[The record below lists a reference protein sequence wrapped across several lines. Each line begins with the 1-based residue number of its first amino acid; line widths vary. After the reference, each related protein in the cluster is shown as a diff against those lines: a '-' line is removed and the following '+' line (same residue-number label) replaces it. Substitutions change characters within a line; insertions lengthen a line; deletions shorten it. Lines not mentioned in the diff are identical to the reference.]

1 MKRVLCFLL
10 ALALVLS
17 CMTAL
22 ADSNPDKPVNFNDLP
37 ADYRALYAS
46 EMASALA
53 NARSR
58 APGQSQLSA
67 MARGDFSG
75 YQGSKADNSLK
86 VEYKV
91 TDSVVAV
98 GEKVTF
104 YATMSWDYGQLTYSY
119 GGLVLDEDFFE
130 VGELTPKD
138 NPPSFVT
145 TESGPGR
152 IGRAFSFTPTE
163 TGYFNFVIILK
174 DGNGNKLA
182 LTTPTVQVYK
192 GEEPS
197 YSGIVSDKVVPKD
210 PVEDEKPEET
220 EENLLMTYLTTD
232 RQSAKVGTEVTA
244 AASFSTKHDPVKYN
258 ATWTLEDKEGNKLD
272 VKTTTGEIN
281 AAAGNAEIKLPYQPL
296 MAGDLQLVLTATD
309 GYDNAATINTPW
321 ITVEDGFYF
330 KARFNRVS
338 AMMVGDSVTAT
349 YEVFGH
355 ECPSC
360 AYYVGWECYDAE
372 GNTIS
377 TDTHT
382 VPERSGKVSYTP
394 RKGQGLE
401 FYFGAIC
408 EHFTDAYPTHLDIAL
423 IGELDVELALTA
435 DAVQSGKSIGVD
447 YAVSGGLTPFQSMT
461 MKGYS
466 HDSAR
471 NKTYQFL
478 SETLTETEG
487 SITGVP
493 FLGDEVYFELT
504 VVERDGATTT
514 WKSSKAKMTGSPV
527 VTEPELEASL
537 SSNLIE
543 PGESVTLT
551 YKMSGGSGTLNKSG
565 ASYLCWLKADGTV
578 LEKTT
583 LTSVTG
589 TPSIKLDDEGTYYC
603 ELVLTDG
610 YNQQITWKSEGI
622 VVSENAYTP
631 GDANGD
637 GEVTSADA
645 LLVMQ
650 YTAGWSVSLSKVNA
664 DVNSS
669 GSVDLQDAIL
679 IFKTAAGQ

>member
-1 MKRVLCFLL
+1 MKKGERILKRILCLLLVL
-10 ALALVLS
+10 ALALSALS
-17 CMTAL
+17 CGTAQ
-22 ADSNPDKPVNFNDLP
+22 ADSNPDTPVDFNDLP

-53 NARSR
+53 NARAR

-75 YQGSKADNSLK
+75 YQGSKSDNSLK

-104 YATMSWDYGQLTYSY
+104 YATMTWDYGQLTYTY
-119 GGLVLDEDFFE
+119 GGQVMDEDFNS
-130 VGELTPKD
+130 VGPLVPQGKP
-138 NPPSFVT
+138 NSFVT
-145 TESGPGR
+145 EDSGPAQ

-163 TGYFNFVIILK
+163 PGYFNYVIILK
-174 DGNGNKLA
+174 DGNGNTLA
-182 LTTPTVQVYK
+182 LTTPTVQVYE

-197 YSGIVSDKVVPKD
+197 YSGGVTDTDIGATDKNQLV
-210 PVEDEKPEET
+210 
-220 EENLLMTYLTTD
+220 MYLTTD
-232 RQSAKVGTEVTA
+232 RQSAKVGTEITA
-244 AASFSTKHDPVKYN
+244 TASFSTKHDPVKYN
-258 ATWTLEDKEGNKLD
+258 ATWTLEDAEGNKLD

-281 AAAGNAEIKLPYQPL
+281 AVSGTAEIKLPYQPL
-296 MAGDLQLVLTATD
+296 QAGDVQLVVTATD

-355 ECPSC
+355 DCPSI

-372 GNTIS
+372 GNTLS
-377 TDTHT
+377 TDAYT

-394 RKGQGLE
+394 RQGQGLE
-401 FYFGAIC
+401 FYFGATC
-408 EHFTDAYPTHLDIAL
+408 EHITNAYPTHLDIAL
-423 IGELDVELALTA
+423 VGALDAELSLSA
-435 DAVQSGKSIGVD
+435 DAVQSGKSISVE
-447 YAVSGGLTPFQSMT
+447 YAVEGGLTPFQSLT
-461 MKGYS
+461 INGYS
-466 HDSAR
+466 YDSGR
-471 NKTYQFL
+471 KKTYQFL
-478 SETLTETEG
+478 TETLTENEG
-487 SITGVP
+487 TVTGVP

-504 VVERDGATTT
+504 VVERDGVSTT
-514 WKSSKAKMTGSPV
+514 WKSPKAQMTGSPV
-527 VTEPELEASL
+527 VTDPVLEASVA
-537 SSNLIE
+537 SNLIA
-543 PGESVTLT
+543 PGESAKLT
-551 YKMSGGSGTLNKSG
+551 YRMSGGSGTVNKTG
-565 ASYLCWLKADGTV
+565 VSYLRWLKADGTV
-578 LEKTT
+578 LEKKT
-583 LTSVTG
+583 VTAVSG
-589 TPSIKLDDEGTYYC
+589 TASIQLDEEGTYYC
-603 ELVLTDG
+603 ELVLVDG
-610 YNQQITWKSEGI
+610 YNQRVTWKSEGI
-622 VVSENAYTP
+622 VVSEKAYTP

-637 GEVTSADA
+637 GQVTPADA

-679 IFKTAAGQ
+679 IFEAAK

>member
-1 MKRVLCFLL
+1 MKKGERILKRILCLLLVL
-10 ALALVLS
+10 ALALS
-17 CMTAL
+17 CGTAL
-22 ADSNPDKPVNFNDLP
+22 ADSNPDTPVDFNDLP

-53 NARSR
+53 NARAR

-75 YQGSKADNSLK
+75 YQGSKSDNSLK

-104 YATMSWDYGQLTYSY
+104 YATMSWDYGQLTYTY
-119 GGLVLDEDFFE
+119 GGQVMDEDFNS
-130 VGELTPKD
+130 VGPLVPQGKP
-138 NPPSFVT
+138 NSFVT
-145 TESGPGR
+145 EDSGPAQ

-163 TGYFNFVIILK
+163 PGYFNYVIILK
-174 DGNGNKLA
+174 DGNGNTLA
-182 LTTPTVQVYK
+182 LTTPTVQVYE

-197 YSGIVSDKVVPKD
+197 YSGGVTDTDIGATDKNQLV
-210 PVEDEKPEET
+210 
-220 EENLLMTYLTTD
+220 MYLTTD
-232 RQSAKVGTEVTA
+232 RQSAKVGTEITA
-244 AASFSTKHDPVKYN
+244 TASFTTKHDPVKYN
-258 ATWTLEDKEGNKLD
+258 ATWTLEDAEGNKLD

-281 AAAGNAEIKLPYQPL
+281 AVSGTAEIKLPYQPL
-296 MAGDLQLVLTATD
+296 QAGDVQLVVTATD

-355 ECPSC
+355 DCPTI

-372 GNTIS
+372 GNTLS
-377 TDTHT
+377 TDAYT

-394 RKGQGLE
+394 RQGQGLE
-401 FYFGAIC
+401 FYFGATC
-408 EHFTDAYPTHLDIAL
+408 EHITNAYPAQIDIAL
-423 IGELDVELALTA
+423 VGALDAELTLTA
-435 DAVQSGKSIGVD
+435 DAVQSGKSISVE
-447 YAVSGGLTPFQSMT
+447 YAVEGGLTPFQSMT
-461 MKGYS
+461 INGYS
-466 HDSAR
+466 YDSGR
-471 NKTYQFL
+471 KKTYQFL
-478 SETLTETEG
+478 TETLTENEG
-487 SITGVP
+487 TVTGVP

-504 VVERDGATTT
+504 VVERDGVSTT
-514 WKSSKAKMTGSPV
+514 WKSPKAQMTGSPV
-527 VTEPELEASL
+527 VTDPVLEASVA
-537 SSNLIE
+537 SNLIA
-543 PGESVTLT
+543 PGESAKLT
-551 YKMSGGSGTLNKSG
+551 YRMSGGSGTVNKTG
-565 ASYLCWLKADGTV
+565 VSYLRWLKADGTV
-578 LEKTT
+578 LEKKT
-583 LTSVTG
+583 VTAVSG
-589 TPSIKLDDEGTYYC
+589 TASIQLDEEGTYYC
-603 ELVLTDG
+603 ELVLVDG
-610 YNQQITWKSEGI
+610 YNQRVTWKSEGI
-622 VVSENAYTP
+622 VVSEKAYTP

-637 GEVTSADA
+637 GQVAPADA

-679 IFKTAAGQ
+679 IFELAAK

>member
-1 MKRVLCFLL
+1 MKRILCLLLVL
-10 ALALVLS
+10 ALALS
-17 CMTAL
+17 CGTAQ
-22 ADSNPDKPVNFNDLP
+22 ADSNPDTPVDFNDLP

-53 NARSR
+53 NARAR

-75 YQGSKADNSLK
+75 YQGSKSDNSLK

-104 YATMSWDYGQLTYSY
+104 YATMTWDYGQLTYTY
-119 GGLVLDEDFFE
+119 GGQVMDEDFNS
-130 VGELTPKD
+130 VGPLVPQGKP
-138 NPPSFVT
+138 NSFVT
-145 TESGPGR
+145 EDSGPAQ

-163 TGYFNFVIILK
+163 PGYFNYVIILK
-174 DGNGNKLA
+174 DGNGNTLA
-182 LTTPTVQVYK
+182 LTTPTVQVYE

-197 YSGIVSDKVVPKD
+197 YSGGVTDTDIGATDKNQLV
-210 PVEDEKPEET
+210 
-220 EENLLMTYLTTD
+220 MYLTTD
-232 RQSAKVGTEVTA
+232 RQSAKVGTEITA
-244 AASFSTKHDPVKYN
+244 TASFSTKHDPVKYN
-258 ATWTLEDKEGNKLD
+258 ATWTLEDAEGNKLD

-281 AAAGNAEIKLPYQPL
+281 AVSGTAEIKLPYQPL
-296 MAGDLQLVLTATD
+296 QAGDVQLVVTATD

-355 ECPSC
+355 DCPSI

-372 GNTIS
+372 GNTLS
-377 TDTHT
+377 TDAYT

-394 RKGQGLE
+394 RQGQGLE
-401 FYFGAIC
+401 FYFGATC
-408 EHFTDAYPTHLDIAL
+408 EHITNAYPTHLDIAL
-423 IGELDVELALTA
+423 VGALDAELSLSA
-435 DAVQSGKSIGVD
+435 DAVQSGKSISVE
-447 YAVSGGLTPFQSMT
+447 YAVEGGLTPFQSLT
-461 MKGYS
+461 INGYS
-466 HDSAR
+466 YDSGR
-471 NKTYQFL
+471 KKTYQFL
-478 SETLTETEG
+478 TETLTENEG
-487 SITGVP
+487 TVTGVP

-504 VVERDGATTT
+504 VVERDGVSTT
-514 WKSSKAKMTGSPV
+514 WKSPKAQMTGSPV
-527 VTEPELEASL
+527 VTDPVLEASVA
-537 SSNLIE
+537 SNLIA
-543 PGESVTLT
+543 PGESAKLT
-551 YKMSGGSGTLNKSG
+551 YRMSGGSGTVNKTG
-565 ASYLCWLKADGTV
+565 VSYLRWLKADGTV
-578 LEKTT
+578 LEKKT
-583 LTSVTG
+583 VTAVSG
-589 TPSIKLDDEGTYYC
+589 TASIQLDEEGTYYC
-603 ELVLTDG
+603 ELVLVDG
-610 YNQQITWKSEGI
+610 YNQRVTWKSEGI
-622 VVSENAYTP
+622 VVSEKAYTP

-637 GEVTSADA
+637 GQVTPADA

-679 IFKTAAGQ
+679 IFEAAK

>member
-1 MKRVLCFLL
+1 MKKGERILKRILCLLLVL
-10 ALALVLS
+10 ALALS
-17 CMTAL
+17 CGTAQ
-22 ADSNPDKPVNFNDLP
+22 ADSNPDTPVDFNDLP

-53 NARSR
+53 NARAR

-75 YQGSKADNSLK
+75 YQGSKSDNSLK

-104 YATMSWDYGQLTYSY
+104 YATMTWDYGQLTYTY
-119 GGLVLDEDFFE
+119 GGQVMDEDFNS
-130 VGELTPKD
+130 VGPLVPQGKP
-138 NPPSFVT
+138 NSFVT
-145 TESGPGR
+145 EDSGPAQ

-163 TGYFNFVIILK
+163 PGYFNYVIILK
-174 DGNGNKLA
+174 DGNGNTLA
-182 LTTPTVQVYK
+182 LTTPTVQVYE

-197 YSGIVSDKVVPKD
+197 YSGGVTDTDIGATDKNQLV
-210 PVEDEKPEET
+210 
-220 EENLLMTYLTTD
+220 MYLTTD
-232 RQSAKVGTEVTA
+232 RQSAKVGTEITA
-244 AASFSTKHDPVKYN
+244 TASFSTKHDPVKYN
-258 ATWTLEDKEGNKLD
+258 ATWTLEDAEGNKLD

-281 AAAGNAEIKLPYQPL
+281 AVSGTAEIKLPYQPL
-296 MAGDLQLVLTATD
+296 QAGDVQLVVTATD

-355 ECPSC
+355 DCPSI

-372 GNTIS
+372 GNTLS
-377 TDTHT
+377 TDAYT

-394 RKGQGLE
+394 RQGQGLE
-401 FYFGAIC
+401 FYFGATC
-408 EHFTDAYPTHLDIAL
+408 EHITNAYPTHLDIAL
-423 IGELDVELALTA
+423 VGALDAELSLSA
-435 DAVQSGKSIGVD
+435 DAVQSGKSISVE
-447 YAVSGGLTPFQSMT
+447 YAVEGGLTPFQSLT
-461 MKGYS
+461 INGYS
-466 HDSAR
+466 YDSGR
-471 NKTYQFL
+471 KKTYQFL
-478 SETLTETEG
+478 TETLTENEG
-487 SITGVP
+487 TVTGVP

-504 VVERDGATTT
+504 VVERDGVSTT
-514 WKSSKAKMTGSPV
+514 WKSPKAQMTGSPV
-527 VTEPELEASL
+527 VTDPVLEASVA
-537 SSNLIE
+537 SNLIA
-543 PGESVTLT
+543 PGESAKLT
-551 YKMSGGSGTLNKSG
+551 YRMSGGSGTVNKTG
-565 ASYLCWLKADGTV
+565 VSYLRWLKADGTV
-578 LEKTT
+578 LEKKT
-583 LTSVTG
+583 VTAVSG
-589 TPSIKLDDEGTYYC
+589 TASIQLDEEGTYYC
-603 ELVLTDG
+603 ELVLVDG
-610 YNQQITWKSEGI
+610 YNQRVTWKSEGI
-622 VVSENAYTP
+622 VVSEKAYTP

-637 GEVTSADA
+637 GQVTPADA

-679 IFKTAAGQ
+679 IFEAAK